1 MQPFVVLPILL
12 SFFVPIWGTGG
23 GTALAQTDTATPS
36 GATSGS
42 TSGVFVTVTFHAC
55 PDGVDPKVDPAAC
68 VEVVP
73 PPVGAVVTAAP
84 DYRAPI
90 RDFPL
95 NEEGGYMLG
104 FDTVPGEGAIGFS
117 GFAPSA
123 FNYFTFSGLDKP
135 ARWGGSIDLEAGDQ
149 REVDVFYYNGLK
161 GLIEPGENTVSVT
174 VLDCPDGVDPQK
186 DASTCTD
193 PVPAAELTGLTGLTY
208 TSQNAGRYDAG
219 TFADLSPVADGT
231 YSFPNINPYTVFGVY
246 DDGSDDASTYVVN
259 GDVEEVRSD
268 NGGGTSYLVRG
279 ESREITVYRTTA
291 TDTGTPG
298 SPAQGETGTIRV
310 SLRSC
315 PSEVTTREQVSAE
328 TCTIPLKD
336 DGTARVF
343 NSAIGVDTSLTNYPY
358 ENGSYVLANVP
369 IGTWYFSGL
378 ESGTRD
384 AVHTIGQD
392 EIHGAN
398 YGVHLEAGETSEL
411 IFAYYDEGN

>member
-1 MQPFVVLPILL
+1 MFSILL
-12 SFFVPIWGTGG
+12 FAFVPIWSTGE
-23 GTALAQTDTATPS
+23 GTALARRDTATPS
-36 GATSGS
+36 GAA
-42 TSGVFVTVTFHAC
+42 SGVSVTVTFRAC
-55 PDGVDPKVDPAAC
+55 PNGDGIDPQVDSSAC
-68 VEVVP
+68 IEVVP
-73 PPVGAVVTAAP
+73 APVGAAVTAAP

-95 NEEGGYMLG
+95 NEDGGYVLG
-104 FDTVPGEGAIGFS
+104 FDTVPGDGSIGFS
-117 GFAPSA
+117 GFAPTS

-135 ARWGGSIDLEAGDQ
+135 ARWGGALDLKAGD
-149 REVDVFYYNGLK
+149 RRNVDVFYFNGDE
-161 GLIEPGENTVSVT
+161 GLIVPGENAVSVA
-174 VLDCPDGVDPQK
+174 VRDCPDGVDPQV
-186 DASTCTD
+186 DATTCTD
-193 PVPAAELTGLTGLTY
+193 PIPSAELTGLTY
-208 TSQNAGRYDAG
+208 TSRNGGASDGGA
-219 TFADLSPVADGT
+219 FADLDPVAGGT
-231 YSFPNINPYTVFGVY
+231 YSFPDLNPYTIFGVY
-246 DDGSDDASTYVVN
+246 DDGSDDTSSYIVN
-259 GDVEEVRSD
+259 GDVEDLRGD
-268 NGGGTSYLVRG
+268 NGGGTAYLVRG
-279 ESREITVYRTTA
+279 ETREITVYRMAA
-291 TDTGTPG
+291 TGSGGPG
-298 SPAQGETGTIRV
+298 NPGEGQTGTIRV

-328 TCTIPLKD
+328 TCTTPIQD

-343 NSAIGVDTSLTNYPY
+343 NSAIGVDTSLTNYPF